1 MSTIDLRHMRHA
13 LALAEERNFGR
24 AAERIGISQPTLS
37 RSIQTLEEG
46 IGSPLFDRFP
56 RAVVPTEVGRVF
68 LGRAESIVAEADDL
82 EREMAAQL
90 GLETGVLRVAVG
102 PYVAAVLLGP
112 ILGRF
117 SDRHPALRI
126 EVAEVPGARMR
137 EVVGSGEVEVLVG
150 EQALFR
156 GEAQFICEPLRPRVG
171 EYVCRA
177 GHPLLER
184 DSIDVQDILAYP
196 LATTDI
202 SPEAWVRILGEEA
215 AEFDPVLLADR
226 AWKVRCQ
233 SLVAIAQLVTSSDA
247 ISMFSRAMIQR
258 ELEEGSLA
266 VIPFEGTRPSADW
279 AIIRR
284 RGRTLSP
291 AAEAFIEA
299 VREAD
304 DEVSAD

>member
-1 MSTIDLRHMRHA
+1 MSRIDLRHMRYA
-13 LALAEERNFGR
+13 LALAEESNFGR
-24 AAERIGISQPTLS
+24 AAERVGISQPTLS
-37 RSIQTLEEG
+37 RSIQTLEEAV
-46 IGSPLFDRFP
+46 GSPLFDRFP
-56 RAVVPTEVGRVF
+56 REVVPTELGRVF
-68 LGRAESIVAEADDL
+68 LGRAASIVAEADEL

-90 GLETGVLRVAVG
+90 GLESGVLRVAVG
-102 PYVAAVLLGP
+102 PYVAAVLLGS

-137 EVVGSGEVEVLVG
+137 EVVGFGEVEVLVG

-156 GEAQFICEPLRPRVG
+156 GEDQFVCDPLRPRVG

-202 SPEAWVRILGEEA
+202 SPEAWARILGEEA
-215 AEFDPVLLADR
+215 AKFDPVVVADR

-233 SLVAIAQLVTSSDA
+233 SLVAIAELVAGSDA
-247 ISMFSRAMIQR
+247 IGMFSRAMIRRQ
-258 ELEEGSLA
+258 LEDGSLA
-266 VIPFEGTRPSADW
+266 VIPFEGTKPSADW
-279 AIIRR
+279 GIIRR

-304 DEVSAD
+304 EEVPAD

>member
-1 MSTIDLRHMRHA
+1 MSPIDLRHMRHA

-24 AAERIGISQPTLS
+24 AAERVGISQPTLS
-37 RSIQTLEEG
+37 RSIQALEEEFG
-46 IGSPLFDRFP
+46 ALLFDRFP
-56 RAVVPTEVGRVF
+56 REVVPTEVGRVF
-68 LGRAESIVAEADDL
+68 LHHAAPIVADADDL

-90 GLETGVLRVAVG
+90 GLESGVLRVAVG
-102 PYVAAVLLGP
+102 PYVAAVLLGA

-137 EVVGSGEVEVLVG
+137 EVIGSGSVELLVG

-156 GEAQFICEPLRPRVG
+156 DDNEFLLEPLRPRFG

-177 GHPLLER
+177 GHPLLNR
-184 DSIDVQDILAYP
+184 DSISVHDIMSYP

-215 AEFDPVLLADR
+215 GEFDPVVLADR

-233 SLVAIAQLVTSSDA
+233 SLVAIAELVASSDA
-247 ISMFSRAMIQR
+247 IGLFSRAMIRR
-258 ELEEGSLA
+258 ELKEGTLT
-266 VIPFEGTRPSADW
+266 VIPFEGTKPSADW
-279 AIIRR
+279 GIIRR

-291 AAEAFIEA
+291 AAEAFVEV
-299 VREAD
+299 VRESD
-304 DEVSAD
+304 SEVAVD

>member
-24 AAERIGISQPTLS
+24 AAKRIGISQPTLS

-46 IGSPLFDRFP
+46 VGAPLFDRFS
-56 RAVVPTEVGRVF
+56 REVLPTELGRVF
-68 LGRAESIVAEADDL
+68 LGRAASIVAEADDL

-90 GLETGVLRVAVG
+90 GLESGVLRVAVG
-102 PYVAAVLLGP
+102 PYVAAVLLGA

-117 SDRHPALRI
+117 SDLHPALRI
-126 EVAEVPGARMR
+126 EVAEVSGARML
-137 EVVGSGEVEVLVG
+137 EVLGSGKVEVLIG
-150 EQALFR
+150 ERVLFR
-156 GEAQFICEPLRPRVG
+156 DSDEFVVEPLRRRFG
-171 EYVCRA
+171 DYICRA
-177 GHPLLER
+177 GHPILEQ
-184 DSIDVQDILAYP
+184 DSVHVLDILAYP

-202 SPEAWVRILGEEA
+202 SPEAWVRILGEDA
-215 AEFDPVLLADR
+215 GEFDPVTLADR

-233 SLVAIAQLVTSSDA
+233 SLVAIAELVAGSDA
-247 ISMFSRAMIQR
+247 IGMFSRAMIRR
-258 ELEEGSLA
+258 ELAEGSLA
-266 VIPFEGTRPSADW
+266 VIPFEGTKPSADW
-279 AIIRR
+279 GIVRR

-304 DEVSAD
+304 DEVPAD